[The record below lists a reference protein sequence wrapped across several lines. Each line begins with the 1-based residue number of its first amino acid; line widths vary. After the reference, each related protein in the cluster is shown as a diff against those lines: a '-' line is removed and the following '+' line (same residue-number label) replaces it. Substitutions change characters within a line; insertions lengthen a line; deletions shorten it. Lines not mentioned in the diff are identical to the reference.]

1 MSCNDSVFS
10 DQPALLEKYI
20 YPLNKIDELVKK
32 QMTYV
37 KTVFESVFQESLAA
51 EFVKMTK

>member
-32 QMTYV
+32 QMTYG
-37 KTVFESVFQESLAA
+37 TNVFESVF
-51 EFVKMTK
+51 